1 MTEEYFDGQLIQA
14 SEEPLYGRPTDL
26 DTQYY
31 SAKIVGNYSQ
41 HSSKIK
47 IIWDSSPKEIV
58 EISREQIFVSK
69 KRRRN
74 ANAANQSHSNN
85 NDNEEEEEEEEVVSI
100 I

>member
-41 HSSKIK
+41 HNRTIK
-47 IIWDSSPKEIV
+47 IIWDSSKEIV

-69 KRRRN
+69 KRKRN

-85 NDNEEEEEEEEVVSI
+85 NDNEEEEEEVVSI